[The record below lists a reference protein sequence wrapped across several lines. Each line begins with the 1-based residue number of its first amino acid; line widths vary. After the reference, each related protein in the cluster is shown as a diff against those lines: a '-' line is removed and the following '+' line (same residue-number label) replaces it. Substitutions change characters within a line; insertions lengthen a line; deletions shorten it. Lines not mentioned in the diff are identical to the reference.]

1 LRGGENCEAVSGAL
15 TLVKPVAGLW
25 RKIDMLTALNLRSGR
40 AMQVAPKQAELR
52 DIARHLL
59 TLAETLREQRT
70 LRADLLDGARELAS
84 QGELATAL
92 SVLRVVK
99 LDRLRAA
106 AAKTLKAEL
115 RSVVRARSLSPPSTR
130 R

>member
-1 LRGGENCEAVSGAL
+1 VSGAL

-59 TLAETLREQRT
+59 TLAETLREQQRYGPICST
-70 LRADLLDGARELAS
+70 AR
-84 QGELATAL
+84 GNWP
-92 SVLRVVK
+92 VK
-99 LDRLRAA
+99 
-106 AAKTLKAEL
+106 E
-115 RSVVRARSLSPPSTR
+115 S
-130 R
+130 